1 MPESDPSFTVPQ
13 LRLDDL
19 LVEVQ
24 SRLAA
29 VLRTRDRMH
38 GLLEAV
44 LTVAGD
50 LELQTVLRRIT
61 QAAAELADAQ
71 YAALGVIRDDGKGL
85 SQFLTHGMDEQ
96 DVARIGRYPEGQG
109 ILGELIR
116 DPRPLR
122 LHDIGTAP
130 GSVGFPEHH
139 PPMHTFLGV
148 PIRVR
153 DTVFGNLYL
162 TEKRGGG
169 DFDDEDE
176 VVVQALAAAAGVAIQ
191 NARLYDEAQRRR
203 RLVEASSEVSTALLS
218 GNDPEEVLAL
228 VALRVHEVSSATGAL
243 VALPLADRRRGGEVA
258 EGAGAV
264 ELRGRVV
271 SLPAEDPLT
280 AALADGQ
287 PRVFEG
293 SELLPRGGVAL
304 PLAGPEGGVRGVL
317 VVLGLDQR
325 AQGTWLDSLG
335 AFSAQASVA
344 LELAERRREAERYAV
359 FEDRDRIARDLHD
372 LVIQRL
378 FATGMQLE
386 AAIRLV
392 TERPEEAQRRV
403 HQAVDDLDDTIR
415 ELRSTIYSLQ
425 APQGESESLR
435 ARVLQVVDAATD
447 QLGFPP
453 SLRMDGLVDTLVP
466 DEVAEHMLAAL
477 REALSNAARHSR
489 ATAVEVTLSV
499 GDDVV
504 LSVVDDGVGLGET
517 SRRSGLANLA
527 ARAAQLGGRLDI
539 GAQDG
544 LGAALT
550 WRVPLPEA

>member
-1 MPESDPSFTVPQ
+1 MPEPDPQLTVPS
-13 LRLDDL
+13 LKLDDL

-24 SRLAA
+24 SRLTA

-44 LTVAGD
+44 LAVAGD
-50 LELQTVLRRIT
+50 LELQTVLRRIVR
-61 QAAAELADAQ
+61 AAAELADAR

-85 SQFLTHGMDEQ
+85 SQFLTHGMSEEE
-96 DVARIGRYPEGQG
+96 VAQVGHYPEGQG

-122 LHDIGTAP
+122 LHDLGSAP
-130 GSVGFPEHH
+130 GSVGFPAHH
-139 PPMHTFLGV
+139 PPMSTFLGV
-148 PIRVR
+148 PVRVR

-162 TEKRGGG
+162 TEKRGGE

-218 GNDPEEVLAL
+218 GNEPEEVLVL
-228 VALRVHEVSSATGAL
+228 VARRVHEVSGATGAV
-243 VALPLADRRRGGEVA
+243 VALPLTDGRLVVEVA
-258 EGAGAV
+258 EGPGAS
-264 ELRGRVV
+264 ELRARVV
-271 SLPAEDPLT
+271 ALPDEDPLCG
-280 AALADGQ
+280 ALADGL

-293 SELLPRGGVAL
+293 SELVPQGGVAL
-304 PLAGPEGGVRGVL
+304 PLTGPEGGVRGLL
-317 VVLGLDQR
+317 VVVGLER
-325 AQGTWLDSLG
+325 PAQGTWLDSLS

-425 APQGESESLR
+425 TPQGETGSLR
-435 ARVLQVVDAATD
+435 TRVLQTVDAATD
-447 QLGFPP
+447 QLGFSP
-453 SLRMDGLVDTLVP
+453 SLRLDGLVDTLVP
-466 DEVAEHMLAAL
+466 EEVAEHLLAAL

-489 ATAVEVTLSV
+489 ASTVEVTVAV
-499 GDDVV
+499 GDDIV
-504 LSVVDDGVGLGET
+504 LSVVDDGVGLRGT
-517 SRRSGLANLA
+517 DRRSGLANLA
-527 ARAAQLGGRLDI
+527 ARAAQLGGRLDV

-544 LGAALT
+544 RGTALT
-550 WRVPLPEA
+550 WRVPVPAV

>member
-1 MPESDPSFTVPQ
+1 MSESDPRHTVPQ

-19 LVEVQ
+19 LTEVQ
-24 SRLAA
+24 ARLSA
-29 VLRTRDRMH
+29 VLRTRDRLH
-38 GLLEAV
+38 GLLQAV
-44 LTVAGD
+44 LSVAGD
-50 LELQTVLRRIT
+50 LDLQTVLRRIT

-85 SQFLTHGMDEQ
+85 SQFLTVGLSEEE
-96 DVARIGRYPEGQG
+96 VAQVGSYPEGRG

-122 LHDIGTAP
+122 LHDIGAAP
-130 GSVGFPEHH
+130 ESVGFPANH
-139 PPMHTFLGV
+139 PPMRTVLGV

-162 TEKRGGG
+162 TEKHGGG

-191 NARLYDEAQRRR
+191 NARLYDESQRRR

-218 GNDPEEVLAL
+218 GNDPEDVLVL
-228 VALRVHEVSSATGAL
+228 VARRVHEVSGASGA
-243 VALPLADRRRGGEVA
+243 VVVLPLADGRLVVEVA
-258 EGAGAV
+258 EGPGA
-264 ELRGRVV
+264 EGLRGRVV
-271 SLPAEDPLT
+271 VLPPEDALSC
-280 AALADGQ
+280 ALADGR
-287 PRVFEG
+287 PRAFEG
-293 SELLPRGGVAL
+293 SELLPRPGMAL
-304 PLAGPEGGVRGVL
+304 PIAGPEGGARGIL
-317 VVLGLDQR
+317 VVVGLDHA
-325 AQGTWLDSLG
+325 AQGTWLEPLG

-386 AAIRLV
+386 AAVRLI

-425 APQGESESLR
+425 TPQGESESLR
-435 ARVLQVVDAATD
+435 ARVLQSVDGPTA
-447 QLGFPP
+447 QLGFAP

-466 DEVAEHMLAAL
+466 DDVAEHLLAAL

-489 ATAVEVTLSV
+489 AGAVSVAVSVTDEVA
-499 GDDVV
+499 
-504 LSVVDDGVGLGET
+504 LSVVDDGVGLGT
-517 SRRSGLANLA
+517 NDRRSGLANLA
-527 ARAAQLGGRLDI
+527 ARAAQLGGRLD
-539 GAQDG
+539 
-544 LGAALT
+544 LGADDGRGTALI
-550 WRVPLPEA
+550 WRVPLPEQ